1 MTTKQPARDGG
12 IQPGAS
18 SPDEVFQ
25 RAADAMRDPP
35 EQQIRDLRR
44 AAARQQAARETL
56 ERLRAM
62 GSGISFPTNLR
73 PHLVC
78 AKARKGD
85 KLHAEHGVTFRRDG
99 GDCLVEAGNQIAF
112 VSLLLEGEG
121 EEAPHL
127 AIVPREAMEII
138 AGADDEMATLWFRDC
153 KVWVLV
159 DQAVHEFFVLQ
170 PDLPMGGESLRAT
183 DLRQKNLRGPQLN
196 AAELAKIQKAL
207 ACESMAMRW
216 HSRAVVSLYPD
227 GVEQSPHRGF
237 LALWGSTEDS
247 ES

>member
-1 MTTKQPARDGG
+1 MKTTVKVRGHGTMTPEEERSVE
-12 IQPGAS
+12 AS
-18 SPDEVFQ
+18 MQKDLDAEQ
-25 RAADAMRDPP
+25 KRERALKA
-35 EQQIRDLRR
+35 QQSREEAALETLRR
-44 AAARQQAARETL
+44 
-56 ERLRAM
+56 LRTM
-62 GSGISFPTNLR
+62 GSGIHFPTQYR

-78 AKARKGD
+78 ARAKKGD
-85 KLHAEHGVTFRRDG
+85 KLYAEHGVTFRRDG

-207 ACESMAMRW
+207 ACESLAMRW
-216 HSRAVVSLYPD
+216 HSRGVVSLYPD
-227 GVEQSPHRGF
+227 GVENSPHRGY
-237 LALWGSTEDS
+237 LSVWSSTEEPAS
-247 ES
+247 